1 MLRSEPSRVAL
12 RCHTVRHRA
21 RATAAVERQKC
32 CRSYERHSTHTHT
45 LTVVFA
51 AADNNME
58 DMLRL
63 SRPELLEVELL
74 LSKAEN

>member
-1 MLRSEPSRVAL
+1 MNVKSAAE
-12 RCHTVRHRA
+12 
-21 RATAAVERQKC
+21 ATRGIA
-32 CRSYERHSTHTHT
+32 HTHT

-51 AADNNME
+51 AADKNME

>member
-1 MLRSEPSRVAL
+1 M
-12 RCHTVRHRA
+12 RCA
-21 RATAAVERQKC
+21 ATLCDTAPERQQPLNVKSAAEAT
-32 CRSYERHSTHTHT
+32 RGIAHTHT